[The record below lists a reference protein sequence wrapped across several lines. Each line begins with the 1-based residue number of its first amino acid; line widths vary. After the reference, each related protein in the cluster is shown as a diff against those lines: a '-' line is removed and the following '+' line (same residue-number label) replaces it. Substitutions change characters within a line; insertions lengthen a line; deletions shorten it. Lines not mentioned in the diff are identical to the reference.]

1 MKVLF
6 IGCGD
11 IGVRC
16 IRQLAM
22 LEGLTGLAMRR
33 HPDRLPAGISSVAGD
48 ICDTPHLT
56 ELLRNAG
63 VDAIAVTLTPGEMS
77 DEGYRA
83 SYVAG
88 AESLAKA
95 IGDSGWCAGPVL
107 WVSSTGVYGQGGG
120 EWVDELSDT
129 VPASYRGKRLLQAE
143 GLVSQLSVPTVV
155 IRYSGIYGPGRGRML
170 AQIKRGELAPPQPVQ
185 WSNRI
190 HSEDCA
196 GVLVHLLQRY
206 RADKPLHDLYLATD
220 NEPAPLHDVHRWLAG
235 QLSMNRPD
243 PVATTGADRAAN
255 RRCSNR
261 RLVESGYQ
269 FLYPTFREGY
279 AALIAESPA

>member
-16 IRQLAM
+16 IHKLQM
-22 LEGLTGLAMRR
+22 LEGWTGLAMRR
-33 HPDRLPAGISSVAGD
+33 HPGRLPATIPSVTGD

-56 ELLRNAG
+56 ELLRNASI
-63 VDAIAVTLTPGEMS
+63 DAIVVTLTPAEMS

-88 AESLAKA
+88 AESLAMA
-95 IGDSGWCAGPVL
+95 IRDSGWCSGPVL
-107 WVSSTGVYGQGGG
+107 WVSSTSVYGQGGG
-120 EWVDELSDT
+120 EWVNELSDT
-129 VPASYRGKRLLQAE
+129 VPAFYRGKRLLQAE
-143 GLVSQLSVPTVV
+143 GLIGGLPVLAVV
-155 IRYSGIYGPGRGRML
+155 IRYAGVYGPGRGRML
-170 AQIKRGELAPPQPVQ
+170 AQLHRGELAPPQPVQ

-190 HSEDCA
+190 HAEDCA
-196 GVLVHLLQRY
+196 GVLVHLLHRY
-206 RADKPLHDLYLATD
+206 RADKPLHSLYLATD
-220 NEPAPLHDVHRWLAG
+220 NEPVPLYDVHRWLAQ
-235 QLSMNRPD
+235 QLGISMPAT
-243 PVATTGADRAAN
+243 VATASAGRVGN

-261 RLVESGYQ
+261 RLLESGYQ

-279 AALIAESPA
+279 AALISESPE

>member
-1 MKVLF
+1 
-6 IGCGD
+6 
-11 IGVRC
+11 
-16 IRQLAM
+16 M

-33 HPDRLPAGISSVAGD
+33 HPGRLPATIPSVAGD

-56 ELLRNAG
+56 ELLRNAA
-63 VDAIAVTLTPGEMS
+63 VDAIVVTLTPGEMS

-88 AESLAKA
+88 AESLARA
-95 IGDSGWCAGPVL
+95 IRDSGWRSGPVL

-129 VPASYRGKRLLQAE
+129 VPATYRGKRLLQAE
-143 GLVSQLSVPTVV
+143 ELISRLPVSAVV
-155 IRYSGIYGPGRGRML
+155 IRYAGIYGPGRGRML
-170 AQIKRGELAPPQPVQ
+170 AQLHRGELAPPQPVQ

-190 HSEDCA
+190 HAEDCA

-206 RADKPLHDLYLATD
+206 QVDKPLHSLYLATD
-220 NEPAPLHDVHRWLAG
+220 NEPTPLYDVHRWLAE
-235 QLSMNRPD
+235 QLGISMPD
-243 PVATTGADRAAN
+243 TFATKGAGRVGN

-261 RLVESGYQ
+261 RLLESGYR

-279 AALIAESPA
+279 AALISESPV

>member
-16 IRQLAM
+16 IHRLQM
-22 LEGLTGLAMRR
+22 LEGWTGLAMCR
-33 HPDRLPAGISSVAGD
+33 HPDRLPATIPSVAGD

-56 ELLRNAG
+56 ELLRNAD
-63 VDAIAVTLTPGEMS
+63 VDAIVVTLTPGEMS

-88 AESLAKA
+88 AESLVKA
-95 IGDSGWCAGPVL
+95 IGCSGWRSGPVL

-143 GLVSQLSVPTVV
+143 GLISQLSVPAVV
-155 IRYSGIYGPGRGRML
+155 IRYAGIYGPGRGRML
-170 AQIKRGELAPPQPVQ
+170 AQLHRGELAPPQPVQ

-190 HSEDCA
+190 HAEDCA

-206 RADKPLHDLYLATD
+206 RADKPLHGLYLATD
-220 NEPAPLHDVHRWLAG
+220 NEPTPLYDVHRWLAA
-235 QLSMNRPD
+235 QLGISMPD
-243 PVATTGADRAAN
+243 TVATTSVGRAGS

-261 RLVESGYQ
+261 RLLDSGYR

-279 AALIAESPA
+279 AALISESPL

>member
-16 IRQLAM
+16 LRRLSV

-33 HPDRLPAGISSVAGD
+33 HPDRLPATIPSVAGD

-63 VDAIAVTLTPGEMS
+63 VDAIVVTLTPGEMS

-83 SYVAG
+83 SYVVG

-95 IGDSGWCAGPVL
+95 IGDSGWHSGPVL
-107 WVSSTGVYGQGGG
+107 WVSSTGVYGQSGG

-129 VPASYRGKRLLQAE
+129 VPASYRGKRLLQADVLIRE
-143 GLVSQLSVPTVV
+143 LPVTAVV
-155 IRYSGIYGPGRGRML
+155 IRYAGIYGPGRGRML
-170 AQIKRGELAPPQPVQ
+170 AQVKKGELVPPQPVQ

-190 HSEDCA
+190 HAEDCA

-206 RADKPLHDLYLATD
+206 RADKPLHSLYLATD
-220 NEPAPLHDVHRWLAG
+220 NEPAPLHDVHRWLAA
-235 QLSMNRPD
+235 QLGISMLD
-243 PVATTGADRAAN
+243 TVATTGAGRAGS
-255 RRCSNR
+255 RRCNNQ
-261 RLVESGYQ
+261 RLLDSGYR

-279 AALIAESPA
+279 AALISESPL